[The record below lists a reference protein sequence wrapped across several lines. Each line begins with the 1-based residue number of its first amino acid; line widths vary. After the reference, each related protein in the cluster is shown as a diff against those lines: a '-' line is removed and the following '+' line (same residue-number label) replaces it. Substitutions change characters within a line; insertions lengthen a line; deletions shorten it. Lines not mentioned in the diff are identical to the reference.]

1 MNKKQEIRE
10 RLLLRRKNLS
20 SEELNFSEKST
31 KSIWDRVNSKFTKT
45 NVGFYWPYLGEVS
58 PLLIIQELLDTGSS
72 CFLPVVSKDP
82 SNRNLIFKQFTFEAN
97 TYKNKFN
104 INEPCDGVEMD
115 CADLDIIFIPCVGLD
130 SKGYRIGMGM
140 GFYDTTLKEI
150 GSNTKLI
157 ALAHDFQKIESCFPE
172 GHDIPVHGAITS
184 SEYLEFYFKN
194 AE

>member
-1 MNKKQEIRE
+1 MSKKQEVRE
-10 RLLLRRKNLS
+10 RLLLQRKNLS
-20 SEELNFSEKST
+20 PEELNFSEESVKLN
-31 KSIWDRVNSKFTKT
+31 WDRVNSTFTK
-45 NVGFYWPYLGEVS
+45 NHIGFYWPYLGEVS
-58 PLLIIQELLDTGSS
+58 PLSIIHELLDNGSS
-72 CFLPVVSKDP
+72 CYLPVVSEDP
-82 SNRNLIFKQFTFEAN
+82 KNKNLIFKQFTLGAD

-104 INEPCDGVEMD
+104 ITEPCKGIAID
-115 CADLDIIFIPCVGLD
+115 CSDLDIIFIPCVGLD
-130 SKGYRIGMGM
+130 SEGYRIGMGM

-157 ALAHDFQKIESCFPE
+157 ALAHDFQKIKSCFPE